1 MSSTDVQ
8 AAPTAAPTGFF
19 ARMTGSAA
27 AAAPTEEKVSA
38 FDAVMPESARGKE
51 RFIPV
56 TRFALLD
63 RLTAPTAWPAGQA
76 KEARRFFRYLDHWRR
91 QQYNAQLNELEETYE
106 PFSPDSDLLMTRA
119 FTPDERAVMQARV
132 IEGMTRILNQA
143 NYVRIDHNDVE
154 QILTRESAYGLD
166 LQVDLDVFEEVLL
179 FYRGAS
185 SKRDN
190 RRRWQKF
197 YLREQFDIP
206 LFQRLFLLFKLKPTE
221 ERVLELMQTKK
232 LSRREAE
239 KLVKRERDGMPPEV
253 KENCIYMKLFKNIPR
268 SDLEMIFP
276 NTRVRFR
283 FFDKLRLGATAGGG
297 LGLGLFGAAGKIAL
311 LATNPIAALG
321 ALVGLGGI
329 AFRQSVNF
337 MNQKQRYMVVMAQ
350 NLYFHAMA
358 DNRGVMLKLA
368 ARAAE
373 EDIKE
378 EMLLYSVLTKE
389 SARRQDIPDI
399 DAAIEQYLAASFGVS
414 VDFDIS
420 DALERLIGDG
430 LVVEHPDGRLE
441 AKQPKD
447 ARAAHRQEVGRL
459 PRRAARAAS
468 APRAWS
474 SKAASRPCQRRRR
487 EALLPLGSRGAT
499 LQHDQHQAFRAHDRP
514 RRGAGDFRRA
524 DGGRT
529 GARCRDAVR
538 GRRRRLA
545 HRGLRAEPRRRAGR
559 RRGAAGREGRPIA
572 NVDAGRPA
580 RPQLGGDLAGGAAAG
595 HRRPLRR
602 ARQPRPRA
610 RPAWPRRH
618 CRRCRRS
625 LRHGASRDDA
635 RLPSRHRQAGARR
648 RDFAACSTSA
658 ADRACSPSRPRVAC
672 TARRSSPPIPIPSPW
687 RWRAPTPT
695 PTAPAASPPPVRSAS
710 TTRGCGTPR
719 PST

>member
-8 AAPTAAPTGFF
+8 ATPAATTGFF
-19 ARMTGSAA
+19 AKMAGSAEA
-27 AAAPTEEKVSA
+27 SATDETKVSA
-38 FDAVMPESARGKE
+38 FDAVMPESVRGKE

-63 RLTAPTAWPAGQA
+63 RLTAPTSWPAGQA

-119 FTPDERAVMQARV
+119 FTPDERAVMQSRV

-185 SKRDN
+185 SKRDA
-190 RRRWQKF
+190 RRRWQKL
-197 YLREQFDIP
+197 YLREQIDIP
-206 LFQRLFLLFKLKPTE
+206 LFQRLFLLFKLKPLE
-221 ERVLELMQTKK
+221 KRVQEVVRAQK

-239 KLVKRERDGMPPEV
+239 KIVKREREGMPPEV
-253 KENCIYMKLFKNIPR
+253 KETCIYMKLFKNIPR

-358 DNRGVMLKLA
+358 DNRGVMLKLG

-389 SARRQDIPDI
+389 RARRQDIPDI
-399 DAAIEQYLAASFGVS
+399 DAAIEQYLAASFGVT
-414 VDFDIS
+414 VDFDIT
-420 DALERLIGDG
+420 DALDRLIADG
-430 LVVEHPDGRLE
+430 LVTEHPDGRLE
-441 AKQPKD
+441 TLQPKEAALHIDRRWD
-447 ARAAHRQEVGRL
+447 AFLDEL
-459 PRRAARAAS
+459 PEPVSAEGMEFEGDPTTAS
-468 APRAWS
+468 AA
-474 SKAASRPCQRRRR
+474 
-487 EALLPLGSRGAT
+487 
-499 LQHDQHQAFRAHDRP
+499 
-514 RRGAGDFRRA
+514 
-524 DGGRT
+524 
-529 GARCRDAVR
+529 
-538 GRRRRLA
+538 
-545 HRGLRAEPRRRAGR
+545 
-559 RRGAAGREGRPIA
+559 
-572 NVDAGRPA
+572 
-580 RPQLGGDLAGGAAAG
+580 
-595 HRRPLRR
+595 
-602 ARQPRPRA
+602 
-610 RPAWPRRH
+610 
-618 CRRCRRS
+618 
-625 LRHGASRDDA
+625 
-635 RLPSRHRQAGARR
+635 
-648 RDFAACSTSA
+648 
-658 ADRACSPSRPRVAC
+658 
-672 TARRSSPPIPIPSPW
+672 
-687 RWRAPTPT
+687 
-695 PTAPAASPPPVRSAS
+695 
-710 TTRGCGTPR
+710 
-719 PST
+719 